1 MSCKNDQKEEY
12 YHIFENKEWNTDSIV
27 RFEAENIDTS
37 STYDLYA
44 MIRHTTNYRFQ
55 NLFLFTEI
63 QGKKDTLEI
72 ILSEKNGKWNG
83 RGFGDVKELKI
94 KIANNTR
101 FSQGLM
107 DDISFEQAMRYQDL
121 EKINELQEILA
132 IGITIQKNE

>member
-12 YHIFENKEWNTDSIV
+12 YHVFENKEWNTDSIV
-27 RFEAENIDTS
+27 RFKAENIDTS
-37 STYDLYA
+37 FTFDLYA
-44 MIRHTTNYRFQ
+44 MIRHSTNYRFQ

-72 ILSEKNGKWNG
+72 SLSAKNGKWNG

-94 KIANNTR
+94 KIANNIR
-101 FSQGLM
+101 FGKEPTSCLF
-107 DDISFEQAMRYQDL
+107 FEQAVRHQDL

-132 IGITIQKNE
+132 IGIAIQKNE

>member
-1 MSCKNDQKEEY
+1 M
-12 YHIFENKEWNTDSIV
+12 
-27 RFEAENIDTS
+27 
-37 STYDLYA
+37 
-44 MIRHTTNYRFQ
+44 
-55 NLFLFTEI
+55 
-63 QGKKDTLEI
+63 KKRR
-72 ILSEKNGKWNG
+72 SEKNGKWNG

-94 KIANNTR
+94 KIENNIR

>member
-12 YHIFENKEWNTDSIV
+12 YHVFENKEWNTDSIV

-37 STYDLYA
+37 LTYDLYA

-72 ILSEKNGKWNG
+72 SLSEKNGKWNG

-94 KIANNTR
+94 KIANNIS